1 MSKQQQHYSTTPSS
15 ATEGPQLWRAD
26 YELYPAFQLGRE
38 SVPLTLNYKWSAVF
52 KEGEVT
58 SSRQMKEAY
67 VRLNSPL
74 KNEFGEIRTV
84 DFQGG

>member
-1 MSKQQQHYSTTPSS
+1 MSKRQQHYSTAPSP
-15 ATEGPQLWRAD
+15 AMQGPQLRRAD
-26 YELYPAFQLGRE
+26 YESYPAFQLGRE
-38 SVPLTLNYKWSAVF
+38 SVPLTLSYKWSAVF
-52 KEGEVT
+52 EEGGVT

-67 VRLNSPL
+67 VRMNSPL